1 MDWLGD
7 LLVPTYV
14 ALLSVGAYLIRSIV
28 KLVARLT
35 SVEHGVDRLEEKV
48 DNLSVDLRSH
58 MQDEG
63 TNIMRLERAI
73 ARRNSED
80 APHEVD

>member
-1 MDWLGD
+1 
-7 LLVPTYV
+7 
-14 ALLSVGAYLIRSIV
+14 
-28 KLVARLT
+28 LT
-35 SVEHGVDRLEEKV
+35 GVEHGVDRLEEKV
-48 DNLSVDLRSH
+48 DRLSVDLRTH
-58 MQDEG
+58 MADEG

>member
-1 MDWLGD
+1 VDWLGD

-14 ALLSVGAYLIRSIV
+14 ALLSVGAFLIRSIV

-48 DNLSVDLRSH
+48 DRLSVDLRSH
-58 MQDEG
+58 MADEG
-63 TNIMRLERAI
+63 TNLLRLERLI
-73 ARRNSED
+73 SRRNSEE
-80 APHEVD
+80 PPE